1 MKNLFITLLSVLA
14 FSFGATAQST
24 AYIKFASDNYM
35 MDKIVKTSD
44 NSYIGVASSA
54 YGTSLIKFNAQ
65 FQVMWYKRID
75 GRQIVSVPDLQ
86 ETAIGNFAFLGVW
99 GDTTFLFKFSK
110 QGALMGCKYFTGT
123 LNNFNPTSMTRAIS
137 GDGLVLGGGF
147 CNTDNYIIRLD
158 DNLNVLWNYKYNDGT
173 ATCAQSR
180 CSDIV
185 TESNRYVY
193 TFNPSGGGINL
204 ISIDDNGAVL
214 NTRHYPLNLQLTGY
228 PLEFIKLEN
237 GGYVATWESVN
248 WQNGKEFVF
257 FDSSLSSAICR
268 NYNLGGTYFLN
279 NLVEYDHNRVM
290 IAGQTTLPGSGSSD
304 GSNLFF
310 SVNEKGSI
318 VWAKTSEGSVAPQ
331 YPDVIHALVKGI
343 GKSVFAFGGGSE
355 PLNAA
360 QLDYGGNGYCNSAPL
375 AATIKTADTAS
386 SVSRNVT
393 KYVSTNLISGSFA
406 AFTTKDSTCSYTTV
420 CGKLSNSA
428 VSVPTTA
435 VGADVTTFP
444 IPCHNR
450 LNLTGLE
457 DGATSFIICD
467 VSGRVVVRGDVL
479 PAGGKA
485 GIDIPALVSGQYFGA
500 MSNQAGTRR
509 FSFTKVD

>member
-1 MKNLFITLLSVLA
+1 MKNLLITLLSVFA
-14 FSFGATAQST
+14 FSFAGSAQST

-99 GDTTFLFKFSK
+99 GDTSFLFKFSK
-110 QGALMGCKYFTGT
+110 QGALMGCRYFTGT
-123 LNNFNPTSMTRAIS
+123 LNNFNPTSLTRSIS
-137 GDGLVLGGGF
+137 GDGLVLGGGY

-158 DNLNVLWNYKYNDGT
+158 DNLNVMWNYKYNDGT

-214 NTRHYPLNLQLTGY
+214 ATRHYDLNLQATGY
-228 PLEFIKLEN
+228 PLEFIELEN
-237 GGYVATWESVN
+237 GGYVASWESVN
-248 WQNGKEFVF
+248 WQNGKEYVF

-268 NYNLGGTYFLN
+268 NYNLGNNYFLN
-279 NLVEYDHNRVM
+279 NLIEYDHNRVM
-290 IAGQTTLPGSGSSD
+290 IAGQTTLPGSSAGDASK
-304 GSNLFF
+304 LFF
-310 SVNEKGSI
+310 SVNEKGNI
-318 VWAKTSEGSVAPQ
+318 GWAKTSEGSVNPQ
-331 YPDVIHALVKGI
+331 YQDVIHALAKGT
-343 GKSVFAFGGGSE
+343 GKTVFAFGGGSE
-355 PLNAA
+355 SLNAA
-360 QLDYGGNGYCNSAPL
+360 QLDYTGSGFCNSTSL
-375 AATIKTADTAS
+375 AATVKTADTAS
-386 SVSRNVT
+386 SVSRSVS
-393 KYVSTNLISGSFA
+393 KYASTNLITGSFS

-420 CGKLSNSA
+420 CGTLNNSPL
-428 VSVPTTA
+428 SVPTMA
-435 VGADVTTFP
+435 AGSEVTSYP
-444 IPCHNR
+444 IPCHNK
-450 LNLTGLE
+450 LNLSGLE
-457 DGATSFIICD
+457 DGASSFVVCD
-467 VSGRVVVRGDVL
+467 LSGRVVMRGDVL
-479 PAGGKA
+479 VVGGMV
-485 GIDIPALVSGQYFGA
+485 GMDVPGLVSGQYFCAISGKG
-500 MSNQAGTRR
+500 GTRR
-509 FSFTKVD
+509 FSFIKVD